1 MGRPKANL
9 NERRPLTEAQRAAG
23 SLDGLKAIW
32 DSQLRCW
39 IYAKTQAAAERA
51 AERLKEPKPGNMN
64 KYLI

>member
-9 NERRPLTEAQRAAG
+9 NERRPLTESQLAAG
-23 SLDGLKAIW
+23 SLDGLKAIY
-32 DSQLRCW
+32 DRQLKCW

>member
-9 NERRPLTEAQRAAG
+9 NERRPLTEAQKAAG
-23 SLDGLKAIW
+23 SLDGLKAIY
-32 DSQLRCW
+32 DRQLKCW
-39 IYAKTQAAAERA
+39 IYAETKAAAERA